1 MAHATEHWTEI
12 LPSILLGLR
21 VTVRENI
28 GYSPSEMVYGS
39 TLRLPVDFF
48 YSSLQHSTN
57 PTSFVT
63 RLKDNLKRIRAIPD
77 THHSRQKV
85 FISPELDVCTHVFLC
100 RDSVSKALQP
110 PYDGPYQVITRHDK
124 YFTILYNGKNLNVSK
139 GRLKPAF
146 LLPDDSIS
154 IDHSYAKSSIGDIKF
169 MKGSQKRKHVRFR
182 L

>member
-39 TLRLPVDFF
+39 TLRLPGDFF

-85 FISPELDVCTHVFLC
+85 FISPELDFFSCFSL
-100 RDSVSKALQP
+100 
-110 PYDGPYQVITRHDK
+110 
-124 YFTILYNGKNLNVSK
+124 
-139 GRLKPAF
+139 
-146 LLPDDSIS
+146 
-154 IDHSYAKSSIGDIKF
+154 
-169 MKGSQKRKHVRFR
+169 
-182 L
+182 